1 MALVLSI
8 VPGFGATSVVA
19 GQNISYVASVT
30 NTGSTSVTL
39 QSLATYTDMATCIN
53 VGQPQYL
60 TPNVPVGVG
69 NPTIAAG
76 ATASY
81 PFEVAFMSPSF
92 AGPSPQ
98 APGGTLGSSN
108 ASVPGDSVFG
118 IYLQSL
124 SSDSTVA
131 SAALLVPILSAVP
144 PFPIA
149 QGGGLQLSSGFNLVN
164 FLTSFA

>member
-8 VPGFGATSVVA
+8 VPGFGAGNTVA
-19 GQNISYVASVT
+19 GRPNNYIAAVS
-30 NTGSTSVTL
+30 NTGSSSVTL
-39 QSLATYTDMATCIN
+39 QSLSVYADGGSCIN

-76 ATASY
+76 ATANY
-81 PFEVAFMSPSF
+81 PFEITFMTPNYP
-92 AGPSPQ
+92 GPSPQ
-98 APGGTLGSSN
+98 SPGG
-108 ASVPGDSVFG
+108 ASTASMALPGDSVFG
-118 IYLQSL
+118 VYLQSL

-131 SAALLVPILSAVP
+131 TAALMVPVLSAVA
-144 PFPIA
+144 PFPVA
-149 QGGGLQLSSGFNLVN
+149 QGGALQMSSGFNLVN

>member
-1 MALVLSI
+1 MALVLTI
-8 VPGFGATSVVA
+8 VPGFGANNTVA
-19 GQNISYVASVT
+19 GRPNNYIASVS
-30 NTGSTSVTL
+30 NTGSSSVTL
-39 QSLATYTDMATCIN
+39 QSLSAYADAGSCIN

-60 TPNVPVGVG
+60 TPNVPPGVG

-81 PFEVAFMSPSF
+81 PFEVTFMTPNY

-98 APGGTLGSSN
+98 SPGGTAGSTAGLPS
-108 ASVPGDSVFG
+108 DSVFG
-118 IYLQSL
+118 VYLQSL

-131 SAALLVPILSAVP
+131 SATLLVPVLSAVA